1 MLNEERRRKIL
12 ELVQSTCRVLVK
24 EVARS
29 FGTSEI
35 TIRKDLDL
43 LARRGLVERTHGGAL
58 LAQPGGLL
66 DLALQ
71 EKEKL
76 HPKEKARI
84 AAAAARLVQEGQ
96 VVILDSGTTTTAIAR
111 ALSHFKNLMVITNA
125 VNIAAELAHTSAEV
139 ILTGGTLHKNS
150 ASLVGPTAE
159 ESLRKFS
166 ADIFFLAADGF
177 DLLFGFTKPNQQ
189 EARVNQVMAEISKK
203 TVAVSDSSKFGRCSL
218 ARILPVS
225 SIHHLICDDKLPE
238 VAVSALRDAGV
249 EVTLV

>member
-12 ELVQSTCRVLVK
+12 ELIQSNGRVLVK
-24 EVARS
+24 EAAHL
-29 FGTSEI
+29 FHTAEI

-43 LARRGLVERTHGGAL
+43 LERRGLVERTHGGAL
-58 LAQPGGLL
+58 LAQPGGLQ

-76 HPKEKARI
+76 HPKEKARM

-111 ALSHFKNLMVITNA
+111 ELAHFKNLMVITNA
-125 VNIAAELAHTSAEV
+125 VNIAAELAHTPAEV
-139 ILTGGTLHKNS
+139 ILTGGTLHKSS
-150 ASLVGPTAE
+150 ASLVGPAAE
-159 ESLRKFS
+159 ASLRLFS

-177 DLLFGFTKPNQQ
+177 DLQFGFTKPNQQ
-189 EARVNQVMAEISKK
+189 EARVNQVMAEIAKK
-203 TVAVSDSSKFGRCSL
+203 TVAVSDSSKYGRRSL
-218 ARILPVS
+218 SRILPVS
-225 SIHHLICDDKLPE
+225 AIHHLISDDKLPE
-238 VAVSALRDAGV
+238 AAVSALREAGI